1 MDKHQAIIEFFTNK
15 IHMDASAH
23 LPELGILIESS
34 VVLNI
39 AAGDVVFHENLPC
52 PYYFILV
59 QGLAKM
65 VYDKPNNGQWV
76 KSFLVS
82 GDGFASLTALMPSGY
97 ASYST
102 VAIEPCTLIKL
113 SFNVMTQLAHRHLI
127 WANLIASVAMQYA
140 SVKES
145 RERDLL
151 TLTPEQRYLKIHQVQ
166 PIWLQRVT
174 QSDLA
179 KHLGVTAVGLNRII
193 KRVQKD

>member
-1 MDKHQAIIEFFTNK
+1 MDKNQFIIEFFTQQLQ
-15 IHMDASAH
+15 MDAATN
-23 LPELGILIESS
+23 LPELQSLLDSS
-34 VVLNI
+34 VVLNV

-52 PYYFILV
+52 PYFYILV

-65 VYDKPNNGQWV
+65 LYNKAHGEQWV
-76 KSFLVS
+76 KSFLVE
-82 GDGFASLTALMPSGY
+82 GDGFASLTALHPNGY

-113 SFNVMTQLAHRHLI
+113 SFNAMYQLAQRHLL
-127 WANLIASVAMQYA
+127 WANLIAGVAMQYA

-151 TLTPEQRYLKIHQVQ
+151 TLTPVQRYLKIDQEQ

-193 KRVQKD
+193 KRVQN